1 MEEASQGDAAGMLK
15 FAVFRDDARPRYG
28 PLLLDTGLLGDAA
41 GGTMPW
47 GLVAAGALNSQH
59 R

>member
-1 MEEASQGDAAGMLK
+1 MLK

-28 PLLLDTGLLGDAA
+28 PLLLFTGLSGGSTGAV
-41 GGTMPW
+41 GGTMAVFS
-47 GLVAAGALNSQH
+47 G

>member
-47 GLVAAGALNSQH
+47 AGGLQQLE